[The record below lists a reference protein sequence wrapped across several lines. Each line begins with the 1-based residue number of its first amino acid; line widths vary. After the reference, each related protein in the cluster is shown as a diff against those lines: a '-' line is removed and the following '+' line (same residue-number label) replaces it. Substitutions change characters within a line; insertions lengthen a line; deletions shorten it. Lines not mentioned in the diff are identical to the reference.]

1 MELKTDLTLPV
12 ISLVNDDVFFGTS
25 DCCEIECL
33 RITELT
39 NIICINFRVTC
50 TIKLNIKEEERGRYL
65 L

>member
-1 MELKTDLTLPV
+1 MEVKTDLTLPV

-33 RITELT
+33 GTTELT

-50 TIKLNIKEEERGRYL
+50 TIKLNIKEEERCRYL